1 LLDQAVC
8 GGDENQGVGDC
19 RWSEEEEEA
28 AGDRSRCSADYTG
41 LSRSSDGIPAMVADR
56 VDLWLGL
63 HGALWFPSFRLKRDV
78 QERVWR
84 LNVMQLAVAPQG

>member
-1 LLDQAVC
+1 
-8 GGDENQGVGDC
+8 
-19 RWSEEEEEA
+19 
-28 AGDRSRCSADYTG
+28 
-41 LSRSSDGIPAMVADR
+41 MVADR